1 MWYAF
6 YVAWARTD
14 GNDRLSWAARP
25 LCPLDLVVRSPRN
38 AESFKDW
45 GFGFMSSVID
55 RSSSRIKPEKIEQ
68 AVIRFA
74 GDSGD
79 GMQITGSQFTN
90 TVALYGNDIATFPDF
105 PAEIRAPAGTL
116 PGVSGYQLHFASSDV
131 YTPGDAVD
139 VLIAMNPAALKVNIA
154 DLKPNGILIVNS
166 DSFGENDLRKAQL
179 TANPLEDHSLDK
191 YRLFS
196 VELERLTRVSLEHLG
211 LDAKSMDRC
220 KNFFALGMCYWLYN
234 RSTESTV
241 RWIEDKFKN
250 KPLLVEANKL
260 AMKAGYSYCEATEAF
275 QISYEI
281 PPAQL
286 APGSYR
292 NMSGNQALALGFVTA
307 SQKSGLRLFQG
318 SYPITP
324 ASDILHELAQYKDFG
339 VMTFQA
345 EDEIAAVTS
354 TIGAAYAGALGLTT
368 TSGPGMALK
377 TEAIGLAIA
386 VEIPLVIC
394 DIQRGG
400 PSTGLPTKTEQAD
413 LLQALFGRNS
423 EAPVPVIAPATPS
436 DCFWAAIEASRIA
449 VKYMV
454 PVILLSDGYLANGAE
469 PWRIPD
475 LAEIPEIPVQFAT
488 EPNSPGGYLPYK
500 RNPDTLA
507 RPWAVPGTPGL
518 EHRIGGLEKQDV
530 TGNINYEPLNHENMV
545 RIRAAKVAAIAQD
558 IPEAVPSGDPKG
570 DLLIIAWGSTHGAI
584 TAAVNA
590 QRAEGRKIGHVHLR
604 HLNPLPSNL
613 GDVIK
618 RYKHV
623 LVPELNMGQLL
634 WILRA
639 KFLVDAVGLN
649 KIQGRPF
656 KQAELEQKIE
666 EMLGVD

>member
-1 MWYAF
+1 MS
-6 YVAWARTD
+6 T
-14 GNDRLSWAARP
+14 L
-25 LCPLDLVVRSPRN
+25 
-38 AESFKDW
+38 AESPLTKH
-45 GFGFMSSVID
+45 
-55 RSSSRIKPEKIEQ
+55 RREKIDQ

-116 PGVSGYQLHFASSDV
+116 PGVSGYQLHFSSRDV

-139 VLIAMNPAALKVNIA
+139 VLIAMNPAALKVNLA
-154 DLKPNGILIVNS
+154 DLKANGILIVNS
-166 DSFGENDLRKAQL
+166 DSFKEVDLRKAQMSS
-179 TANPLEDHSLDK
+179 NPLEDHSLDK
-191 YRLFS
+191 FRLFA
-196 VELERLTRVSLEHLG
+196 VELERLTRVALEHLG

-234 RSTESTV
+234 RSMDSTV
-241 RWIEDKFKN
+241 RWIEAKFKN

-286 APGSYR
+286 SPGVYR
-292 NMSGNQALALGFVTA
+292 NISGNQALALGFITA

-324 ASDILHELAQYKDFG
+324 ASDILHELSQYKDFG
-339 VMTFQA
+339 VLTFQA

-354 TIGAAYAGALGLTT
+354 AIGAAYAGALAITT

-377 TEAIGLAIA
+377 TEAMGLAIA

-423 EAPVPVIAPATPS
+423 EAPIPVVAAATPS
-436 DCFWAAIEASRIA
+436 DCFWAALEASRIA

-469 PWRIPD
+469 PWLIPKT
-475 LAEIPEIPVQFAT
+475 AEIPAIPVNFAK
-488 EPNSPGGYLPYK
+488 EPNGPNGNYLPYK
-500 RNPDTLA
+500 RDPQTLA

-530 TGNINYEPLNHENMV
+530 TGNINYEPLNHEKMV
-545 RIRAAKVAAIAQD
+545 RIRAAKVEAIAQD
-558 IPEAVPSGDPKG
+558 IPDIEPAGDQAG
-570 DLLIIAWGSTHGAI
+570 DLLIIAWGSTHGSI
-584 TAAVNA
+584 TAAVKA

-613 GDVIK
+613 GDVIS
-618 RYKHV
+618 RYKKV

-634 WILRA
+634 WVLRA
-639 KFLVDAVGLN
+639 KYLVDAVGLN

-656 KQAELEQKIE
+656 KQVELEQKIE
-666 EMLGVD
+666 EMLEV

>member
-1 MWYAF
+1 MSTI
-6 YVAWARTD
+6 TD
-14 GNDRLSWAARP
+14 IP
-25 LCPLDLVVRSPRN
+25 LPKAKR
-38 AESFKDW
+38 E
-45 GFGFMSSVID
+45 VID
-55 RSSSRIKPEKIEQ
+55 Q

-90 TVALYGNDIATFPDF
+90 TVALYGNDIATFPDY

-116 PGVSGYQLHFASSDV
+116 PGVSGFQLHFSSTDV
-131 YTPGDAVD
+131 FTPGDAID
-139 VLIAMNPAALKVNIA
+139 VLIAMNPAALKTNVA
-154 DLKPNGILIVNS
+154 DLKANGILIVNS
-166 DSFGENDLRKAQL
+166 DSFTENDLRKAQM
-179 TANPLEDHSLDK
+179 TVNPLEDHSLDK
-191 YRLFS
+191 FRLFS
-196 VELERLTRVSLEHLG
+196 VELERLTRRALEHLG

-234 RSTESTV
+234 RSMDSTV
-241 RWIEDKFKN
+241 RWIEDKFQK

-275 QISYEI
+275 QINYEI

-286 APGSYR
+286 TPGLYR
-292 NMSGNQALALGFVTA
+292 SMSGNQALALGFVTA
-307 SQKSGLRLFQG
+307 AQKAGLTLFQG

-324 ASDILHELAQYKDFG
+324 ASDILHELSQYKDFG

-345 EDEIAAVTS
+345 EDEIAAITS
-354 TIGAAYAGALGLTT
+354 SIGAAYAGALAITT

-377 TEAIGLAIA
+377 TEALGLAVA

-423 EAPVPVIAPATPS
+423 EAPIPILAASTPS
-436 DCFWAAIEASRIA
+436 DCFWVAIEASRIA
-449 VKYMV
+449 IKYMV
-454 PVILLSDGYLANGAE
+454 PVIILSDGYLANGAE
-469 PWRIPD
+469 PWRIPNVED
-475 LAEIPEIPVQFAT
+475 IPEIPVHFAK
-488 EPNSPGGYLPYK
+488 EANSPNGFLPYK
-500 RNPDTLA
+500 RDPQTLS

-545 RIRAAKVAAIAQD
+545 RIRAAKVAGIVQD
-558 IPEAVPSGDPKG
+558 IPDVLPAGDPEG
-570 DLLIIAWGSTHGAI
+570 DLLIVAWGSTHGSI
-584 TAAVNA
+584 TAALKS
-590 QRAEGRKIGHVHLR
+590 QRAKGRKIGHLHLR
-604 HLNPLPSNL
+604 HLNPLPANV
-613 GDVIK
+613 GDILK
-618 RYKHV
+618 RYKKV

-634 WILRA
+634 WVLRA
-639 KFLVDAVGLN
+639 KFLVDAIGLN
-649 KIQGRPF
+649 KIQGCPF

-666 EMLGVD
+666 EVLGV

>member
-1 MWYAF
+1 MATT
-6 YVAWARTD
+6 TD
-14 GNDRLSWAARP
+14 IP
-25 LCPLDLVVRSPRN
+25 LPKHKR
-38 AESFKDW
+38 E
-45 GFGFMSSVID
+45 VID
-55 RSSSRIKPEKIEQ
+55 R

-79 GMQITGSQFTN
+79 GMQVTGSQFTN

-116 PGVSGYQLHFASSDV
+116 PGVSGYQLHFSSNEI

-139 VLIAMNPAALKVNIA
+139 VLIAMNPAALKMNIV
-154 DLKPNGILIVNS
+154 DLKANGILIVNS
-166 DSFGENDLRKAQL
+166 DAFAETDLRKAQM
-179 TANPLEDHSLDK
+179 TSNPLEDHSLDK

-196 VELERLTRVSLEHLG
+196 VELERLTKVALEHLG
-211 LDAKSMDRC
+211 LDAKSVSRC

-234 RSTESTV
+234 RSMEGTS
-241 RWIEDKFKN
+241 RYIEEKFSK

-286 APGSYR
+286 EPGLYR

-307 SQKSGLRLFQG
+307 SQKSGLKLFQG

-324 ASDILHELAQYKDFG
+324 ASDILHELSQYKDFG
-339 VMTFQA
+339 VITFQA
-345 EDEIAAVTS
+345 EDEIAAIS
-354 TIGAAYAGALGLTT
+354 SAIGAAYAGALAITT

-377 TEAIGLAIA
+377 TEAMGLAVA
-386 VEIPLVIC
+386 VEIPLVVC

-423 EAPVPVIAPATPS
+423 EAPIPIIAPATPS
-436 DCFWAAIEASRIA
+436 DCFWAAVEASRIA

-454 PVILLSDGYLANGAE
+454 PVIILSDGYLANGAE

-475 LAEIPEIPVQFAT
+475 LDSIPDFKVKFASDPVDFK
-488 EPNSPGGYLPYK
+488 PYR

-545 RIRAAKVAAIAQD
+545 RIRAAKIEAIVQD
-558 IPEAVPSGDPKG
+558 IPDIVPVGDSEG
-570 DLLIIAWGSTHGAI
+570 DLLIVAWGSTHGAI
-584 TAAVNA
+584 TAAVKS
-590 QRAEGRKIGHVHLR
+590 QRELGARIGHVHLR
-604 HLNPLPSNL
+604 HLNPLPANL
-613 GDVIK
+613 GEVLK
-618 RYKHV
+618 RYKTV

-634 WILRA
+634 WLLRA
-639 KFLVDAVGLN
+639 KYLVNAIGLN

-656 KQAELEQKIE
+656 KQSELEQKIAE
-666 EMLGVD
+666 LVS

>member
-1 MWYAF
+1 M
-6 YVAWARTD
+6 VGSDEGTTHM
-14 GNDRLSWAARP
+14 GTLTEVPP
-25 LCPLDLVVRSPRN
+25 LKFRR
-38 AESFKDW
+38 E
-45 GFGFMSSVID
+45 VID
-55 RSSSRIKPEKIEQ
+55 Q

-90 TVALYGNDIATFPDF
+90 TVALYGNDIATFPDY

-116 PGVSGYQLHFASSDV
+116 PGVSGFQLHFSSSDV

-139 VLIAMNPAALKVNIA
+139 VLIVMNPAALKTNLA
-154 DLKPNGILIVNS
+154 DLKANGILIVNS
-166 DSFGENDLRKAQL
+166 DAFAETDLRKAQM
-179 TANPLEDHSLDK
+179 TSNPLEDHSLDK

-196 VELERLTRVSLEHLG
+196 VELERLTKAALEHLG
-211 LDAKSMDRC
+211 LDAKSMSRC

-234 RSTESTV
+234 RAMDSTV
-241 RWIEDKFKN
+241 RWIDDKFKN
-250 KPLLVEANKL
+250 KPLLAEANKL

-286 APGSYR
+286 SPGVYR
-292 NMSGNQALALGFVTA
+292 NLSGNQALALGFVTA

-324 ASDILHELAQYKDFG
+324 ASDILHELSQYKDFG

-345 EDEIAAVTS
+345 EDEIAAITS
-354 TIGAAYAGALGLTT
+354 AIGAAYAGALAITT

-377 TEAIGLAIA
+377 TEALGLAVA
-386 VEIPLVIC
+386 VELPLIVC

-423 EAPVPVIAPATPS
+423 EAPIPVLAASTPA
-436 DCFWAAIEASRIA
+436 DCFWVALEASRIA

-454 PVILLSDGYLANGAE
+454 PVIVLSDGYLANGAE
-469 PWRIPD
+469 PWRIPS
-475 LAEIPEIPVQFAT
+475 LNEIPEIPAQFAKQKNG
-488 EPNSPGGYLPYK
+488 PDGFLPYK
-500 RNPDTLA
+500 RNPETLA
-507 RPWAVPGTPGL
+507 RPWAIPGTPGL

-545 RIRAAKVAAIAQD
+545 RIRAAKVAAMAQE
-558 IPEAVPSGDPKG
+558 IPDEQPVGDPSG
-570 DLLIIAWGSTHGAI
+570 DLLILAWGSTHGSI
-584 TAAVNA
+584 TAAVKA
-590 QRAEGRKIGHVHLR
+590 QRAKGRKIGHLHLR
-604 HLNPLPSNL
+604 YLNPLPSNL
-613 GDVIK
+613 GEILK
-618 RYKHV
+618 RYKTV

-634 WILRA
+634 WLIRA
-639 KFLVDAVGLN
+639 KFLVDAIGLN

-656 KQAELEQKIE
+656 KQAEVEQKIE
-666 EMLGVD
+666 EVLNA

>member
-1 MWYAF
+1 MS
-6 YVAWARTD
+6 TLID
-14 GNDRLSWAARP
+14 SP
-25 LCPLDLVVRSPRN
+25 LT
-38 AESFKDW
+38 K
-45 GFGFMSSVID
+45 
-55 RSSSRIKPEKIEQ
+55 SRREKIDQ

-116 PGVSGYQLHFASSDV
+116 PGVSGYQLHFSSNDV

-139 VLIAMNPAALKVNIA
+139 VLIAMNPAALKVNVA
-154 DLKPNGILIVNS
+154 DLKANGILIVNS
-166 DSFGENDLRKAQL
+166 DSFKETDLRKAQM
-179 TANPLEDHSLDK
+179 TSNPLEDHSLDK
-191 YRLFS
+191 FRLFS
-196 VELERLTRVSLEHLG
+196 VELERLTRVALEHLG

-220 KNFFALGMCYWLYN
+220 KNFLALGMCYWLYN
-234 RSTESTV
+234 RSMDSTV

-286 APGSYR
+286 APGVYR
-292 NMSGNQALALGFVTA
+292 NLSGNQALALGFITA

-324 ASDILHELAQYKDFG
+324 ASDILHELSQYKDFG

-345 EDEIAAVTS
+345 EDEIAAITS
-354 TIGAAYAGALGLTT
+354 AIGAAYAGALAITT

-377 TEAIGLAIA
+377 TEAMGLAVA
-386 VEIPLVIC
+386 VEIPLVVC

-423 EAPVPVIAPATPS
+423 EAPIPIVAAATPS
-436 DCFWAAIEASRIA
+436 DCFWAALEACRIA

-475 LAEIPEIPVQFAT
+475 AADIPAFPVHFAT
-488 EPNSPGGYLPYK
+488 EPNSANGGYLPYK
-500 RNPDTLA
+500 RDPQTLA

-530 TGNINYEPLNHENMV
+530 SGNINYEPLNHEKMV
-545 RIRAAKVAAIAQD
+545 RIRAAKVSAIAQD
-558 IPEAVPSGDPKG
+558 IPDIEPAGDGEG

-584 TAAVNA
+584 TAAVKA
-590 QRAEGRKIGHVHLR
+590 QRAEGRRIGHVHLR

-613 GDVIK
+613 GEVIK
-618 RYKHV
+618 RYKKV

-634 WILRA
+634 WVLRA
-639 KFLVDAVGLN
+639 KYLVDAVGLN

-666 EMLGVD
+666 EMLDA